1 VAEDVR
7 RITKGE
13 RMTEERMPTFIPGD
27 EPTYQIAF
35 VCSVNIETVTAVF
48 RNRTTGAEIIL
59 TGEAQMI
66 AKPRVRGARTHTALL
81 HVDRDSSDEPETGR
95 YRLARLEA
103 RTYRGTRLDFDK
115 PTEDAFSFE
124 DEPAEI
130 DPPRLARGLVE
141 PASRFVLPDGH
152 PNTPPSIRTAHTSI
166 HLTPC
171 PRRWIL
177 GSYTLNGLWF
187 LLDSSW
193 IHRLGAYHGVVR
205 GCYVTLAF
213 PPRPFSLTALSHE
226 LLRRGILGNLFLM
239 PTAQTHPAYER
250 P

>member
-48 RNRTTGAEIIL
+48 RNQTTGAEIIL

-152 PNTPPSIRTAHTSI
+152 PNTPPIDPDGP
-166 HLTPC
+166 HLY
-171 PRRWIL
+171 
-177 GSYTLNGLWF
+177 S
-187 LLDSSW
+187 LD
-193 IHRLGAYHGVVR
+193 
-205 GCYVTLAF
+205 
-213 PPRPFSLTALSHE
+213 ALS
-226 LLRRGILGNLFLM
+226 
-239 PTAQTHPAYER
+239 
-250 P
+250 

>member
-1 VAEDVR
+1 
-7 RITKGE
+7 
-13 RMTEERMPTFIPGD
+13 MTEERMPTFIPGD

-48 RNRTTGAEIIL
+48 RNQTTGAEIIL

-152 PNTPPSIRTAHTSI
+152 PNTPHRSGRP
-166 HLTPC
+166 TP
-171 PRRWIL
+171 
-177 GSYTLNGLWF
+177 
-187 LLDSSW
+187 
-193 IHRLGAYHGVVR
+193 
-205 GCYVTLAF
+205 
-213 PPRPFSLTALSHE
+213 
-226 LLRRGILGNLFLM
+226 LFI
-239 PTAQTHPAYER
+239 
-250 P
+250 

>member
-1 VAEDVR
+1 
-7 RITKGE
+7 
-13 RMTEERMPTFIPGD
+13 MTEERMPTFIPGD

-48 RNRTTGAEIIL
+48 RNQTTGAEIIL

-103 RTYRGTRLDFDK
+103 RTYRGT
-115 PTEDAFSFE
+115 
-124 DEPAEI
+124 
-130 DPPRLARGLVE
+130 
-141 PASRFVLPDGH
+141 H
-152 PNTPPSIRTAHTSI
+152 
-166 HLTPC
+166 
-171 PRRWIL
+171 
-177 GSYTLNGLWF
+177 
-187 LLDSSW
+187 SSW